1 MLPKLFMVNG
11 RGKFGGWFGAKQSGL
26 RSTKK
31 ALQILDLQAI
41 ENRLCCL
48 KSPLLYQLS

>member
-1 MLPKLFMVNG
+1 MPTE
-11 RGKFGGWFGAKQSGL
+11 KFGKGFGEQFREFRA
-26 RSTKK
+26 TKK